1 MAASKKKPTYSTKK
15 PTAPQEKVVQAF
27 VEKGK
32 VDASTKT
39 TRRQRKTD
47 DRPMARLTVWLPED
61 SVKAMKRA
69 AVENDTAVQD
79 ILADLVSE
87 WQRKTRAT

>member
-1 MAASKKKPTYSTKK
+1 
-15 PTAPQEKVVQAF
+15 
-27 VEKGK
+27 
-32 VDASTKT
+32 
-39 TRRQRKTD
+39 
-47 DRPMARLTVWLPED
+47 MARLTVWLPED